1 MPSSSVR
8 RFTDPDE
15 YAAALQQGP
24 VEITV
29 RQRGTFIAKL
39 CTVNLRHLWIQRL
52 SEALARTS
60 HVDAQSGR
68 VFIAHRTEPGPTV
81 VRNGAELSTTRIARL
96 RCGQSYYQ
104 HTSGPTSHAGM
115 SLPWEEMASL
125 GAAMAGQDLSP
136 PNDDV
141 TVTPHLTQ

>member
-60 HVDAQSGR
+60 LVDAQSGR
-68 VFIAHRTEPGPTV
+68 VFIAYRTEPGPTV